1 MLKSRKSDL
10 EVVSFPLCL
19 QPFRLEG
26 LESKRSFMILS
37 QILLPFGHILVNWK
51 HIGMRSAGAAFKRSK
66 LGEPGGQVTF
76 LFIAFYRSSYIAE
89 LTLRPKLGSFL

>member
-19 QPFRLEG
+19 QPSRLEG

-37 QILLPFGHILVNWK
+37 QILLPSGHIWLMGNTLEWEV
-51 HIGMRSAGAAFKRSK
+51 
-66 LGEPGGQVTF
+66 LGCF
-76 LFIAFYRSSYIAE
+76 
-89 LTLRPKLGSFL
+89 